1 METKIIKINP
11 QNPEDDLIEEAVKI
25 LKSNELVAF
34 PTETVYGLGAAGL
47 SKQAVE
53 KIFIAKNR
61 PQDNPLILHVCSVEM
76 VEEIAE
82 NISPD
87 AKKLMDA
94 FWPGPLT
101 IIFKRKPIV
110 PDVITAGLDTVAIRM
125 PDNKIALKL
134 IEKLGMPIA
143 APSANTSGKPS
154 PTCAKDV
161 YEDMYGKIPLI
172 IDGGDARV
180 GLESTVV
187 DLSNDTAMILRPGG
201 ITIDDLKKYFEKVEL
216 DPALKEGK
224 EILKPRAPGQK
235 YRHYAPKAELILFS
249 YSSDMTSRLK
259 ETYDKLT
266 KENKKVGILTVDE
279 NIDKYDAEI
288 ILSLGTVKDLETIA
302 HNLFKYI
309 RQIDNLGVDVILCEG
324 VLEEGIG
331 LAIMNRLKKSSGGNI
346 A

>member
-1 METKIIKINP
+1 MQTQIIKINP
-11 QNPEDDLIEEAVKI
+11 QNPEDDLIDEAVEI
-25 LKSNELVAF
+25 LKTNGLVAF

-47 SKQAVE
+47 NKEAVE

-61 PQDNPLILHVCSVEM
+61 PQDNPLILHVCSIEM
-76 VEEIAE
+76 AEEIAE

-87 AKKLMDA
+87 AKKLMDS

-101 IIFKRKPIV
+101 IIFKRKPNV

-154 PTCAKDV
+154 PTCAEDV

-172 IDGGDARV
+172 IDGGDAKV

-187 DLSNDTAMILRPGG
+187 DLSNDIAMILRPGA
-201 ITIDDLKKYFEKVEL
+201 ITIEDLRKYFKKVEL

-224 EILKPRAPGQK
+224 EILKPKAPGQK
-235 YRHYAPKAELILFS
+235 YRHYAPKAELILFP
-249 YSSDMTSRLK
+249 YSSDMTDRI
-259 ETYDKLT
+259 KLMY
-266 KENKKVGILTVDE
+266 KKLIDENKKVGILSVDE
-279 NIDKYDAEI
+279 NIDNYDADI
-288 ILSLGTVKDLETIA
+288 LLSLGTITDLETIA
-302 HNLFKYI
+302 HNLFKYL

-324 VLEEGIG
+324 VMEEGIG

>member
-1 METKIIKINP
+1 METKIIKIDP
-11 QNPEDDLIEEAVKI
+11 QNPEEDLIDEAVEV
-25 LKSNELVAF
+25 LRNNDLVAF

-47 SKQAVE
+47 NKDAVE
-53 KIFIAKNR
+53 KIFKAKNR

-101 IIFKRKPIV
+101 IIFKRKPNV

-187 DLSNDTAMILRPGG
+187 DLSNDKAMILRPGG
-201 ITIDDLKKYFEKVEL
+201 ITIDDLERYFKEVEL

-224 EILKPRAPGQK
+224 DIVKPRAPGQK
-235 YRHYAPKAELILFS
+235 YRHYAPKAQLVLFL
-249 YSSDMTSRLK
+249 YSNDMTQRVN
-259 ETYDKLT
+259 EMYDKLT

-279 NIDKYDAEI
+279 NLDKYNADI
-288 ILSLGTVKDLETIA
+288 ILSLGTIKDLETIA

-324 VLEEGIG
+324 VKEEGIG
-331 LAIMNRLKKSSGGNI
+331 LAIMNRLRKSSGGNI